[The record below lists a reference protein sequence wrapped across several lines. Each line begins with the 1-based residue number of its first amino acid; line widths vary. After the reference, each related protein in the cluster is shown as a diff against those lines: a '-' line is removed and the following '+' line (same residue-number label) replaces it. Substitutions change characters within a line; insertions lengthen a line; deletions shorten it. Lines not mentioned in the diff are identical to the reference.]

1 MIYTTPNTVNPS
13 LATVHEPDG
22 MLLIG
27 PGEWEAIIERYRV
40 VLTGHWKAFDGTIE
54 GKVDAFIGA
63 VTVHQNDLKLMPKA
77 DSNAIVQALWPMTV
91 CHANDY
97 WRAALASL
105 HALLVERRSQI
116 P

>member
-1 MIYTTPNTVNPS
+1 MIYTTPNTVNPP
-13 LATVHEPDG
+13 LGTVHEPDG
-22 MLLIG
+22 MLPIG
-27 PGEWEAIIERYRV
+27 PGEWEPLIERYRV
-40 VLTGHWKAFDGTIE
+40 VLTGHWPAYDATIT
-54 GKVDAFIGA
+54 GAVDAFIGA
-63 VTVHQNDLKLMPKA
+63 VTVYQNDLKLMPKA